1 MEIGQSTVAGV
12 AGLGEQT
19 EVGQAESADKGR
31 LRSLCS
37 GVASTQ
43 SRGIEQC
50 SDGAKGQQHEHDGS
64 HGGWAQT

>member
-1 MEIGQSTVAGV
+1 
-12 AGLGEQT
+12 
-19 EVGQAESADKGR
+19 
-31 LRSLCS
+31 
-37 GVASTQ
+37 VASTQ